1 MRLSDLISEIGIL
14 APPGDLPVKVD
25 GDPRVEVSVV
35 HPESGEDYLNIGV
48 KGGETNGD

>member
-14 APPGDLPVKVD
+14 APPGDLPVKMD

-35 HPESGEDYLNIGV
+35 HDAGEDYLNIGV